1 MKVLFI
7 KKNLDRSEL
16 DLVLRINQQGI
27 FIRVLTSRESPGCEQ
42 LIAAGLYIEPHRYN
56 SKISPAFILQIRQLI
71 DNENFDLIH
80 AIDSKSLS
88 NAIFASYFRKV
99 KIVGY
104 RGTLAKVRRLDLSY
118 WLALL
123 HPRVD
128 KVVCVNQ
135 SIYDYMRKFFPV
147 EKLLIN
153 YKGYDLE
160 WGDEAARQTVEL
172 PPLSDDAFVVCY
184 IANTRGRPYKGL
196 EVLVQAMHLLQEPS
210 THLLFIGDYED
221 STKKMAEQGSAAERI
236 HFLGLRPSAAGYL
249 QRAQLFVMPS
259 LRDGLPRVMK
269 EAMAQG
275 IAVITT
281 NIIGPT
287 ELVLDGESGLWV
299 EPGKP
304 EAIADAITQL
314 YRNPELRQRL
324 GAAGKQRLAEHF
336 SSESFVNKTIALYRE
351 LLPEQ

>member
-7 KKNLDRSEL
+7 KKHLDRSEL
-16 DLVLRINQQGI
+16 DLVLRLKQHGV
-27 FIRVLTSRESPGCEQ
+27 FIRVLTSAESPGCDQ
-42 LIAAGLYIEPHRYN
+42 LRAEGIYIQPRPYN
-56 SKISPAFILQIRQLI
+56 SKISPTFICQIRQLI
-71 DNENFDLIH
+71 DTEDFDLIH

-88 NAIFASYFRKV
+88 NAIFASYFRPV

-128 KVVCVNQ
+128 KIVCVNQ
-135 SIYDYMRKFFPV
+135 SIYDYMREFFPA
-147 EKLLIN
+147 EKLSIN

-160 WGDEAARQTVEL
+160 WGEEAARQEVEL
-172 PPLSDDAFVVCY
+172 PPLPNDAFVVCY

-196 EVLVQAMHLLQEPS
+196 EILVQAMHLVSEPNI
-210 THLLFIGDYED
+210 HLLFIGDYEEA
-221 STKKMAEQGSAAERI
+221 TKKLAEQGNAAKRI
-236 HFLGLRPSAAGYL
+236 HFIGVRPSAAGYL
-249 QRAQLFVMPS
+249 QHARIFVMPS

-299 EPGKP
+299 EPGNP
-304 EAIADAITQL
+304 QAIADAITQL
-314 YRNPELRQRL
+314 YRTPELRERL

-336 SSESFVNKTIALYRE
+336 SSEGFVNKTIALYRE

>member
-16 DLVLRINQQGI
+16 DLVLRIHQHGV
-27 FIRVLTSRESPGCEQ
+27 FIRVLTSPDSPGCEQ
-42 LIAAGLYIEPHRYN
+42 LQAEGIYIQPRRYGT
-56 SKISPAFILQIRQLI
+56 KISPAFIRQIRELI
-71 DNENFDLIH
+71 DTEGFDLIH

-88 NAIFASYFRKV
+88 NAIFASYFRSV
-99 KIVGY
+99 KIVAY
-104 RGTLAKVRRLDLSY
+104 RGTLAKVRRIDLSY

-135 SIYDYMRKFFPV
+135 SIYDYMLTFFPAD
-147 EKLLIN
+147 KLLIN

-160 WGDEAARQTVEL
+160 WGVEAAMQEVEL
-172 PPLSDDAFVVCY
+172 PPLPENAFVVCY
-184 IANTRGRPYKGL
+184 IANTQGRPYKGL
-196 EVLVQAMHLLQEPS
+196 EILVQAMHLVSEPNI
-210 THLLFIGDYED
+210 HLLFIGDYENA
-221 STKKMAEQGSAAERI
+221 TKKMAGQGIAAERI

-304 EAIADAITQL
+304 EAIADAINLL
-314 YRNPELRQRL
+314 YRDSELRLRL

-336 SSESFVNKTIALYRE
+336 SSESFVNKTIAFYRE
-351 LLPEQ
+351 LLPE